1 MAATKTRPPR
11 RADKSSFGPAPPDG
25 VDALRERQAQ
35 AIAAHQGASAALVAA
50 ETAARAARDRLRRLE
65 EELRG
70 KAMRDTLR
78 VVLPIREAIREVTA
92 EIEAAERDLLAVHDE
107 EAAALAAEFDA
118 RRRLLYAVLARYLPR
133 RADALAAE
141 IDAARKGN
149 RAPMGFPSGWD
160 AEGHD
165 DSGSIRTLKSKL
177 GELARLGMGDPVG
190 RDGLGRKRVDRLDFE
205 NWDPGASVETPE
217 GLREQADRFAA
228 SAAATTTK
236 EERTI

>member
-177 GELARLGMGDPVG
+177 GDPVG